1 METIK
6 RKQKDYANG
15 KIYMIR
21 CNTTKHIYIGSTTK
35 RYLSERLGEH
45 NSHYKRWT
53 GGKMNYI
60 ASFDIIKNNNYV
72 ILLVELYPCKSNDE
86 LRMREQHHID
96 LNADC
101 FNRQRAYISEAQ
113 TKEHRKEYYENNKE
127 HLKEHNKEY
136 REAHKEHIKEH
147 NKEYYENNKEHL
159 KEYGKEYRQ
168 EHYEANKECLKEYMK
183 EYQENNK
190 EHLNQKHDCT
200 CGGKYTTQN
209 LSTHIKTKKHVNSL
223 TQ

>member
-1 METIK
+1 MEIIK

-45 NSHYKRWT
+45 NAQYKCWT
-53 GGKMNYI
+53 GGKTSYV

-86 LRMREQHHID
+86 LRMREQYHID
-96 LNADC
+96 LNLDC
-101 FNRQRAYISEAQ
+101 FNRHRAYISEEQ
-113 TKEHRKEYYENNKE
+113 KKENDKERI
-127 HLKEHNKEY
+127 KEY
-136 REAHKEHIKEH
+136 REAHKEHIKEY
-147 NKEYYENNKEHL
+147 NKEYKENNKEHL
-159 KEYGKEYRQ
+159 KEHIKEYR
-168 EHYEANKECLKEYMK
+168 EAH
-183 EYQENNK
+183 K
-190 EHLNQKHDCT
+190 EHINQKHDCT

-209 LSTHIKTKKHVNSL
+209 LSTHLKSKKHVNSL

>member
-45 NSHYKRWT
+45 NAQYKCWT
-53 GGKMNYI
+53 GGKTSYV

-86 LRMREQHHID
+86 LRMREQYHIE
-96 LNADC
+96 LSPDC
-101 FNRQRAYISEAQ
+101 FNRNRAYATEEQ
-113 TKEHRKEYYENNKE
+113 TKEYYKKYYETNKE
-127 HLKEHNKEY
+127 ANKEQK
-136 REAHKEHIKEH
+136 KER
-147 NKEYYENNKEHL
+147 NKEYYENNKEQL
-159 KEYGKEYRQ
+159 QEYRNSIKARVQ
-168 EHYEANKECLKEYMK
+168 
-183 EYQENNK
+183 
-190 EHLNQKHDCT
+190 QKNDCT
-200 CGGKYTTQN
+200 CGGKYTTQH
-209 LSTHIKTKKHVNSL
+209 LSNHLKSKKHVNSL

>member
-45 NSHYKRWT
+45 NAQYKSWT
-53 GGKMNYI
+53 GGKANYV

-72 ILLVELYPCKSNDE
+72 ILLIQLYPCKSNDE
-86 LRMREQHHID
+86 LRMREQYHID

-101 FNRQRAYISEAQ
+101 FNRNRAYISEEQ
-113 TKEHRKEYYENNKE
+113 LKEYNKERNKDYRDNNKE
-127 HLKEHNKEY
+127 RIKEY
-136 REAHKEHIKEH
+136 K
-147 NKEYYENNKEHL
+147 
-159 KEYGKEYRQ
+159 
-168 EHYEANKECLKEYMK
+168 
-183 EYQENNK
+183 ENNK
-190 EHLNQKHDCT
+190 EHLNQKHDCA

-209 LSTHIKTKKHVNSL
+209 LSVHIKSKKHVNSL
-223 TQ
+223 TQNQILSKPKT

>member
-1 METIK
+1 MEIIK

-45 NSHYKRWT
+45 NAQYKSWT
-53 GGKMNYI
+53 GSKAKY

-72 ILLVELYPCKSNDE
+72 ILLVELYPCKSSDE
-86 LRMREQHHID
+86 LRMREQYHID

-101 FNRQRAYISEAQ
+101 FNRNRAYATEEQ
-113 TKEHRKEYYENNKE
+113 KKEY
-127 HLKEHNKEY
+127 
-136 REAHKEHIKEH
+136 I
-147 NKEYYENNKEHL
+147 KEYYENNKEHL
-159 KEYGKEYRQ
+159 KEYGKEYSK
-168 EHYEANKECLKEYMK
+168 EYYENNKEQTKIYGKEYR
-183 EYQENNK
+183 ENNK

-209 LSTHIKTKKHVNSL
+209 LSVHIKTKKHVNSL

>member
-45 NSHYKRWT
+45 NSHYKCWT
-53 GGKMNYI
+53 GSNLKYI
-60 ASFDIIKNNNYV
+60 SSFDIIKNNNYV
-72 ILLVELYPCKSNDE
+72 ILLIELYPCKSNDE
-86 LRMREQHHID
+86 LRMREQYHID

-101 FNRQRAYISEAQ
+101 FNRNRAYVSEAQ
-113 TKEHRKEYYENNKE
+113 KKEYDKEHRKEYYENNKEHILELSKEYREAHKEHRKEYYENNKE
-127 HLKEHNKEY
+127 HLKEYDKEY
-136 REAHKEHIKEH
+136 YENNNEYVKERS
-147 NKEYYENNKEHL
+147 KEYYENNKEHL
-159 KEYGKEYRQ
+159 TEKIT
-168 EHYEANKECLKEYMK
+168 
-183 EYQENNK
+183 
-190 EHLNQKHDCT
+190 CT
-200 CGGKYTTQN
+200 CGGIYSRNNMTSHKR
-209 LSTHIKTKKHVNSL
+209 TKKHVNSL